1 MADDLAVDAKD
12 GSTTGSAT
20 VAPSFAAVFG
30 VPRKGIVVA
39 YDPARGLG
47 SIGVEPQDGAP
58 GDGAPGDGAPL
69 YGFHCTAIAGGSR
82 DIAVGTPVI
91 FVLFPGLGGTLEA
104 GSIIGLPGDDP
115 G

>member
-47 SIGVEPQDGAP
+47 SIGVEPQDGP
-58 GDGAPGDGAPL
+58 PGDGAPL

-104 GSIIGLPGDDP
+104 GSIIGLPRDDP